1 MCLVFLAF
9 TALTLVFLHIHV
21 LLGSIRVLMDSHLV
35 KFVQLAIIVSIQLSH
50 LYLVHQEP
58 SVFLE
63 VLSVW
68 LVLCFKLHILAT
80 KQSVLFLYLHIA
92 LP

>member
-1 MCLVFLAF
+1 MLLFHANLGNIPTRLTVCLAF
-9 TALTLVFLHIHV
+9 LVSTALTLVFLHIPV
-21 LLGSIRVLMDSHLV
+21 LLGSIPVLVDSHPV
-35 KFVQLAIIVSIQLSH
+35 KFVQLATIVLIQLSH

-68 LVLCFKLHILAT
+68 LVPCFKL
-80 KQSVLFLYLHIA
+80 S
-92 LP
+92 